1 MAGVETKA
9 FQVEKKDWKE
19 DTLDSNNLFNELVS
33 KTQNYSEDHKK
44 VWDLVANIES
54 KLADFKQKIDSW
66 VQVWEKNMIW
76 SFSESKLDT
85 SNNWK
90 KVLEQNFDKSMS
102 NLANRLN
109 EITSKFNW
117 NYTEIQAQLSQ
128 LLDSDIFI
136 NSLPKETSLTESLA
150 NKLWIKSS
158 PWKPVIESKTDN
170 FQGWIDTLKQ
180 WYYNNNR
187 TEKALKDAWV

>member
-9 FQVEKKDWKE
+9 FQVEKKDWRE

-54 KLADFKQKIDSW
+54 KLADFKQKINSW

-76 SFSESKLDT
+76 NFSESKFDT
-85 SNNWK
+85 SNNWQK
-90 KVLEQNFDKSMS
+90 ILEHNFDKSMS

-117 NYTEIQAQLSQ
+117 NYEAIQAQLWQ
-128 LLDSDIFI
+128 LLDSDAFI
-136 NSLPKETSLTESLA
+136 NSLPKEKSFTESLA
-150 NKLWIKSS
+150 NKLWIKSN
-158 PWKPVIESKTDN
+158 PWKPVIESKTDS
-170 FQGWIDTLKQ
+170 FQGWVDTLKQ

-187 TEKALKDAWV
+187 TEKALRDAWV